1 MVGMIMALLFCV
13 SAMTGDVGNCS
24 TFLIQQDGQV
34 RVGHNL
40 DESPELFIPGLVC
53 VNKRGEYRE
62 GITWAELVSRPEVY
76 AETVA
81 VPFENRPEPRINW
94 TSRYASITFNSE
106 GVDFPDG
113 GMNEKGL
120 CIFEMSMGLTRFMKI
135 AGKPTLFICLW
146 IQYQLDN
153 FATVDE
159 VVAHLGEIN
168 QDGWSWHYFIAD
180 RSGDYAIVEYLEDRI
195 VVYRDEQAPVP
206 MLCNSSYK
214 RELELVSGKP
224 TLLTR
229 IKNMIGKRRRFQRG
243 LLARERLA
251 GDAAMDLDK
260 QAREMVDIMAIRG
273 WNKWQ
278 IIADPVNLKVDF
290 RTHCNRVFRTID
302 LTRLELSSGSPAQIL
317 DIHGPGSGDVTDR
330 LSDLSVDANRA
341 LVRERADWLFKE
353 RLTGLIDIGVPANA
367 YGARFSGYAEKMRD
381 IDR

>member
-159 VVAHLGEIN
+159 VMAHLGEIN

-290 RTHCNRVFRTID
+290 RTHRNRVFRTID

-330 LSDLSVDANRA
+330 LSDLSRRNWSVCSR
-341 LVRERADWLFKE
+341 
-353 RLTGLIDIGVPANA
+353 P
-367 YGARFSGYAEKMRD
+367 
-381 IDR
+381 

>member
-159 VVAHLGEIN
+159 VMAHLGEIN

-251 GDAAMDLDK
+251 ADAAMDLDK
-260 QAREMVDIMAIRG
+260 KAREMVDIMAIRG

>member
-135 AGKPTLFICLW
+135 AGKPTLFIFLW

-159 VVAHLGEIN
+159 VMAHLGEIN

-214 RELELVSGKP
+214 RELQLVSGKP

-290 RTHCNRVFRTID
+290 RTHRNRVFRTID